1 MATGMLRAVPT
12 SMKSFQVEVK
22 VSLLSALLLTAFHPT
37 NVPPNYYEM
46 DIMLFTATVEKGKYR
61 SFYQL

>member
-22 VSLLSALLLTAFHPT
+22 VSLLSALLLTAFHT
-37 NVPPNYYEM
+37 INVPPNYYEM
-46 DIMLFTATVEKGKYR
+46 DIMLFTATVEKGKYM